1 MEDLYNYL
9 IKTSTINPN
18 VAVSL
23 AQADASD
30 DTADA
35 TATAADIVEG
45 KTAYIAT
52 GKVTGTFKGV
62 STDDATAVASDIKTG
77 KTAYVKGEKITG
89 SFNGVDTSDAD
100 ATAADIRTGK
110 IAYVKGQ
117 KVTGNFAGVDSSD
130 ATALVGDIMQGKT
143 AYIGNKKVEGTYVP
157 LDTSDGTAAASDIL
171 NGKIAYVNGAKVTGT
186 IASKTAQTYTPGT
199 SAQTIAA
206 GQYLAG
212 AQTITAVP
220 TEEKSATPSTAEQ
233 EVVPTAG
240 KFLSKVTVGG
250 DANLVADN
258 IKSGVSIFGVQGTLT
273 SLDTSDA
280 DATAENIDSGK
291 TAYVKGQKIT
301 GTSTKVNTSD
311 ANAVAGDIATGK
323 TAYVNGVKL
332 TGTHTC
338 SPGLDTS
345 DATAT
350 EGQILSGKTAY
361 VNGEKVT
368 GILSFGT
375 TLSRQ
380 GNLSVSDNNVVTA
393 MTVLDSNFCIYSDN
407 SVPKQAKLTLTASQV
422 AESIGLTADKLVTG
436 NTILGIA
443 GTATMGIDTS
453 DANATAADIATGKTA
468 YVNGQKITGTHA
480 CAPTVVTAVYK
491 GKVKDTSDITLQV
504 DYRTAIMQNNFEFEG
519 YTLAE
524 GDVIMFPDNN
534 WVSAVIATGGVEICN
549 HSKSNEYALKGKEC
563 YVMSKAQV
571 IQ

>member
-1 MEDLYNYL
+1 MENLYKYL
-9 IKTSTINPN
+9 KDVPTINPN

-23 AQADASD
+23 AIADASD
-30 DTADA
+30 DTEDA
-35 TATAADIVEG
+35 TAVAADIKEG

-62 STDDATAVASDIKTG
+62 DTSDATAVAGDLLDG
-77 KTAYVKGEKITG
+77 KTAYVNG
-89 SFNGVDTSDAD
+89 S
-100 ATAADIRTGK
+100 
-110 IAYVKGQ
+110 
-117 KVTGNFAGVDSSD
+117 KVV
-130 ATALVGDIMQGKT
+130 
-143 AYIGNKKVEGTYVP
+143 
-157 LDTSDGTAAASDIL
+157 
-171 NGKIAYVNGAKVTGT
+171 GT
-186 IASKTAQTYTPGT
+186 IASKEAQTYTP
-199 SAQTIAA
+199 SSSEQVINA

-212 AQTITAVP
+212 AQTIAAVP

-258 IKSGVSIFGVQGTLT
+258 IKNGVSIFGVQGTLT

-338 SPGLDTS
+338 PPGLDTS

-380 GNLSVSDNNVVTA
+380 GSLNVSDSNVVTA
-393 MTVLDSNFCIYSDN
+393 TTTLDSNFCIYSDN
-407 SVPKQAKLTLTASQV
+407 STPRQARLTLTASQV

-436 NTILGIA
+436 NTILGITGTTTA
-443 GTATMGIDTS
+443 GVDTS
-453 DANATAADIATGKTA
+453 DANATATDILTGKTA
-468 YVNGQKITGTHA
+468 YVNGQKITGTHT
-480 CAPTVVTAVYK
+480 CAPTTVTAVYK
-491 GKVKDTSDITLQV
+491 GKVKDTSEITLQAN
-504 DYRTAIMQNNFEFEG
+504 YQTSIMKNNFEFEDS
-519 YTLAE
+519 YVPAE
-524 GDVIMFPDNN
+524 GDVIMFPDNALI
-534 WVSAVIATGGVEICN
+534 SAVVSTADVAICN
-549 HSKSNEYALKGKEC
+549 HSSSDTYELKGKTC
-563 YVMSKAQV
+563 YVLSKAEV
-571 IQ
+571 IA

>member
-1 MEDLYNYL
+1 MENLYKYL
-9 IKTSTINPN
+9 KDVPTINPN

-23 AQADASD
+23 AIADASD
-30 DTADA
+30 DTEDA
-35 TATAADIVEG
+35 TAVAADIKEG

-62 STDDATAVASDIKTG
+62 DTSDATAAAGDLLDG
-77 KTAYVKGEKITG
+77 KTAYVNG
-89 SFNGVDTSDAD
+89 S
-100 ATAADIRTGK
+100 
-110 IAYVKGQ
+110 
-117 KVTGNFAGVDSSD
+117 KVV
-130 ATALVGDIMQGKT
+130 
-143 AYIGNKKVEGTYVP
+143 
-157 LDTSDGTAAASDIL
+157 
-171 NGKIAYVNGAKVTGT
+171 GT
-186 IASKTAQTYTPGT
+186 IVSKEAQTYTP
-199 SAQTIAA
+199 SSSEQVINA

-212 AQTITAVP
+212 AQTIAAVP
-220 TEEKSATPSTAEQ
+220 TEEKSATPSVSGQ
-233 EVVPTAG
+233 EVIPTAG
-240 KFLSKVTVGG
+240 KFLSKVTVSG

-311 ANAVAGDIATGK
+311 ADAVAGDIATGK

-338 SPGLDTS
+338 PPGLDTS

-368 GILSFGT
+368 GTLSFGT
-375 TLSRQ
+375 TLTHQ
-380 GNLSVSDNNVVTA
+380 GSLSVSDSNVVTA
-393 MTVLDSNFCIYSDN
+393 MTTLDSNFCIYSDN

-443 GTATMGIDTS
+443 GTATTGVDTS
-453 DANATAADIATGKTA
+453 DANATAADILTGKTA
-468 YVNGQKITGTHA
+468 YVNGSKVTGSIPSVEAATITPGTLDQTINAGQYMAGAQTIKGEPNLLAENIKNGVSIFGVSGTYQPSGIDTSDATATADQILEGATAYVKGEKVTGTHV
-480 CAPTVVTAVYK
+480 CAPTTITAVHQ
-491 GKVKDTSDITLQV
+491 GKVKDTSNITLQT
-504 DYRTAIMQNNFEFEG
+504 DYRTSIMKNNFEFDDG
-519 YTLAE
+519 YVLAE
-524 GDVIMFPDNN
+524 GDAIMFPDNV
-534 WVSAVIATGGVEICN
+534 WVSAIVSVDVSICN
-549 HSKSNEYALKGKEC
+549 HSSTDAYELKGKTC
-563 YVMSKAQV
+563 YVLSKAEAMA
-571 IQ
+571 

>member
-1 MEDLYNYL
+1 MENLYKYL
-9 IKTSTINPN
+9 KDVPTINPN

-23 AQADASD
+23 AIADASD
-30 DTADA
+30 DTEDA
-35 TATAADIVEG
+35 TAVAADIKEG

-62 STDDATAVASDIKTG
+62 DTSDATAVAGDLLDG
-77 KTAYVKGEKITG
+77 KTAYVNG
-89 SFNGVDTSDAD
+89 S
-100 ATAADIRTGK
+100 
-110 IAYVKGQ
+110 
-117 KVTGNFAGVDSSD
+117 KVV
-130 ATALVGDIMQGKT
+130 
-143 AYIGNKKVEGTYVP
+143 
-157 LDTSDGTAAASDIL
+157 
-171 NGKIAYVNGAKVTGT
+171 GT
-186 IASKTAQTYTPGT
+186 IVSKEAQTYTP
-199 SAQTIAA
+199 SSSEQVINA

-338 SPGLDTS
+338 PPGLDTS
-345 DATAT
+345 DANATAT
-350 EGQILSGKTAY
+350 DILTGKTAY
-361 VNGEKVT
+361 VNGSKVT
-368 GILSFGT
+368 GTIPSVEAATITPGTLDQTISAGQYVAGAQTIKGEPNLLAENIKKDVAIFG
-375 TLSRQ
+375 
-380 GNLSVSDNNVVTA
+380 
-393 MTVLDSNFCIYSDN
+393 
-407 SVPKQAKLTLTASQV
+407 
-422 AESIGLTADKLVTG
+422 VTG
-436 NTILGIA
+436 TYEATSTGIDTSDA
-443 GTATMGIDTS
+443 TATANQILQGATAYVKGAKVTGTYVPLNTS

-468 YVNGQKITGTHA
+468 YVNGKKITGTHT
-480 CAPTVVTAVYK
+480 CAPTTVTAVYK
-491 GKVKDTSDITLQV
+491 GKVKDTSEITLQAN
-504 DYRTAIMQNNFEFEG
+504 YQTSIMKNNFEFEDS
-519 YTLAE
+519 YVLAE
-524 GDVIMFPDNN
+524 GDTIMFPDNALI
-534 WVSAVIATGGVEICN
+534 SAVVSTADIAICN
-549 HSKSNEYALKGKEC
+549 HSKSDEYALKGKEC

>member
-1 MEDLYNYL
+1 MENLYKYL
-9 IKTSTINPN
+9 KDVPTINPN

-23 AQADASD
+23 AIADASD
-30 DTADA
+30 DTEDA
-35 TATAADIVEG
+35 TAVAADIKEG

-62 STDDATAVASDIKTG
+62 DTSDATAAAGDLLDG
-77 KTAYVKGEKITG
+77 KTAYVKGSKI
-89 SFNGVDTSDAD
+89 V
-100 ATAADIRTGK
+100 
-110 IAYVKGQ
+110 
-117 KVTGNFAGVDSSD
+117 
-130 ATALVGDIMQGKT
+130 
-143 AYIGNKKVEGTYVP
+143 
-157 LDTSDGTAAASDIL
+157 
-171 NGKIAYVNGAKVTGT
+171 GT
-186 IASKTAQTYTPGT
+186 IVSKEAQTYTP
-199 SAQTIAA
+199 SSSEQVINA

-212 AQTITAVP
+212 AQTIAAVP

-258 IKSGVSIFGVQGTLT
+258 IKNGVSIFGVQGTLT

-311 ANAVAGDIATGK
+311 A
-323 TAYVNGVKL
+323 
-332 TGTHTC
+332 
-338 SPGLDTS
+338 
-345 DATAT
+345 TAT

-368 GILSFGT
+368 GTLSFGT
-375 TLSRQ
+375 TLTRQ

-443 GTATMGIDTS
+443 GTATTGIDTS

-468 YVNGQKITGTHA
+468 YVNGQKITGTHT

-504 DYRTAIMQNNFEFEG
+504 DYRTVIMQNNFEFEG

-534 WVSAVIATGGVEICN
+534 WVSAVVATGGVEICN